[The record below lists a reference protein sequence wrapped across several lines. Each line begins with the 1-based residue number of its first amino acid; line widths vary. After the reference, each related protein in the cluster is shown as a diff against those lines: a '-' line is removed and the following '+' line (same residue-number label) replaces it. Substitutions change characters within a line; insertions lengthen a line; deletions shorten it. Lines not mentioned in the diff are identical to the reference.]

1 LVRLVPA
8 NPEGRLVTG
17 SPNGDSAGRRPVRLP
32 ANQPERFYRG
42 GAAIAALRGDPEA
55 REFGPEDWVASCTT
69 MHGERD
75 LGLSRLPDGG
85 LLRDAVTTHADDWLG
100 AAHLAR
106 YGADPALLVKLLDAG
121 QRLPVH
127 CHPSDEFAA
136 AHFDSRYGKT
146 EAWIV
151 VGTSNPSSTVH
162 IGFSEPVEPETVA
175 EWVARQDSVAM
186 LGALNEVTVRPGDTV
201 FVPAGVP
208 HAIGPGVFI
217 VELQQPTDLS
227 VTLEWKGFLDAEA
240 GGHLGIGF
248 DTALGCVDR
257 SGWDTDRLGS
267 LVWHQEDT
275 GAPVRDL
282 FGQPARGFFQAQR
295 VRGGAELEPSFGVLV
310 ALSGTGVLHTEHAG
324 DVPVAGGDTFVL
336 PHAAGA
342 TTVAGDVVALR
353 CLPPS

>member
-1 LVRLVPA
+1 VSVQI
-8 NPEGRLVTG
+8 
-17 SPNGDSAGRRPVRLP
+17 DGRRPVLLP

-42 GAAIAALRGDPEA
+42 GAAIAALRGSAE

-69 MHGERD
+69 LHGSPD
-75 LGLSRLPDGG
+75 LGLSVLPDGR
-85 LLRDAVTTHADDWLG
+85 LLRDAVAEHADTWLG
-100 AAHLAR
+100 AVHVAR
-106 YGADPALLVKLLDAG
+106 FGADPALLVKLLDAG

-136 AHFDSRYGKT
+136 AHFGSRYGKT
-146 EAWIV
+146 EAWVV
-151 VGTSNPSSTVH
+151 VGAAGPDAGVH
-162 IGFSEPVEPETVA
+162 IGFTKDVEADTVA
-175 EWVARQDSVAM
+175 GWVAGQDTAAM
-186 LGALNEVTVRPGDTV
+186 LGALNPVTVRPGDTV

-208 HAIGPGVFI
+208 HAIGAGVFI

-248 DTALGCVDR
+248 ETALGCVDR
-257 SGWDTDRLGS
+257 SGWDGDRLAS
-267 LVWHQEDT
+267 LVRHQEDT

-282 FGQPARGFFQAQR
+282 FGQPAQGFFRAER
-295 VRGGAELEPSFGVLV
+295 VRGGAELAPSFGVLV

-324 DVPVAGGDTFVL
+324 DVPVSRGDTFVL

-342 TTVAGDVVALR
+342 VTVAGDLVAVR
-353 CLPPS
+353 CLPPSSNP